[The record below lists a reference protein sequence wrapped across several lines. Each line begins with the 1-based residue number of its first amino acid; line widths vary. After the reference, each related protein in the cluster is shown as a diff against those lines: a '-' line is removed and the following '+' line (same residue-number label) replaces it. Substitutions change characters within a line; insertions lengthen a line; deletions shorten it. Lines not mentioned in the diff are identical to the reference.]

1 MVGSYRIVID
11 LVSIPTDVI
20 TVTGGEPVPGQ
31 VLIETKQSG
40 VTYQS
45 RVQVSDRRLGTLFW
59 LGKTDAAG
67 KLRVIVPFDYTT
79 KNDLLVTAL
88 DDTGTYN
95 AVVADRVQ
103 AELMP

>member
-1 MVGSYRIVID
+1 MTSYLQMLSRFEYF
-11 LVSIPTDVI
+11 PTGNI
-20 TVTGGEPVPGQ
+20 KPGQ
-31 VLIETKQSG
+31 LDLETKNGG
-40 VTYQS
+40 VPYQS
-45 RVQVSDRRLGTLFW
+45 RVMVADRGSGTLFW

-67 KLRVIVPFDYTT
+67 KLRVIVPVEYTT

-103 AELMP
+103 AEPMP